1 MPISPSLRGL
11 SQAVSGPP
19 LTADDLTQQF
29 DQGQQS
35 RYAAEDADPNL
46 NKGPGYPSS
55 YSHTVNRIQDAG
67 AVGPEGYNRSQLPFI
82 QSVATRKVTG
92 LGGPQ
97 DNPAAPQDGPF
108 GQFGAGTGGNMP
120 SALPPMAGLNMALA
134 NKNLKWSG
142 R

>member
-11 SQAVSGPP
+11 SQAVSGP
-19 LTADDLTQQF
+19 LTADDVTQQF

-55 YSHTVNRIQDAG
+55 YSNTVNRIQDAG
-67 AVGPEGYNRSQLPFI
+67 AVGPEGYNRSQVPFI
-82 QSVATRKVTG
+82 QSVATHKVTG

-97 DNPAAPQDGPF
+97 DNQAAPQDGPF
-108 GQFGAGTGGNMP
+108 GPFGTGTGGNMP
-120 SALPPMAGLNMALA
+120 NALQPMAGLNMALA